1 MISVPFAPIGRE
13 TLRGFF
19 DKLNAPVVMTG
30 AFFYW
35 YRSAA
40 AGAQPAFTA
49 SKSSCISR
57 LGSAVRRLTTTMQT
71 EEMMNAGSSS

>member
-13 TLRGFF
+13 TLLGFF
-19 DKLNAPVVMTG
+19 DKLNAPVVTTG
-30 AFFYW
+30 AFFIGTGA
-35 YRSAA
+35 RTR
-40 AGAQPAFTA
+40 GAQPAFTA